1 MTSSIYQFAV
11 PLGKTLSLWK
21 NCLPVS
27 VEGTLAVKVKAVA
40 TTGVVVLV
48 VLDIGIV

>member
-11 PLGKTLSLWK
+11 PLGKTLSLLK